1 VNAITNRKQAISGK
15 LSGKTPEE
23 KKKQWYTHFKNLLS
37 TPLADAS
44 ENSEIAAV
52 LRDLEIADTEFTME
66 EYKEAKRRVKGR
78 KAPGC

>member
-52 LRDLEIADTEFTME
+52 LRDLEMTQNSQWKST
-66 EYKEAKRRVKGR
+66 KKQKGE
-78 KAPGC
+78 